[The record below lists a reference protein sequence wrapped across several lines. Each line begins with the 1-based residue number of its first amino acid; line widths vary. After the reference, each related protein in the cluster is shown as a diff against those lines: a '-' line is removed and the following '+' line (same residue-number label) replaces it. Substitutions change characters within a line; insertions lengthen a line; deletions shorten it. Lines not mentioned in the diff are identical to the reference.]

1 MSELINF
8 RTEYQQRPLA
18 VQSRTPHFSWQ
29 YEKSFRGE
37 QASYRIRV
45 ATSEKLLYEGSE
57 DMWDSG
63 EVRSAASV
71 GVQYGGRPLCSH
83 SRYFVCC
90 ETTDGEGNRYRSQIA
105 SFETALYEK
114 SDWKGHWV
122 SVPVNFNGG
131 TLLFRKAIALK
142 DKKIARARA

>member
-57 DMWDSG
+57 DMCDSG

-71 GVQYGGRPLCSH
+71 GVQYGGIFRMLLN
-83 SRYFVCC
+83 
-90 ETTDGEGNRYRSQIA
+90 NRRRRESLPFA
-105 SFETALYEK
+105 NRL
-114 SDWKGHWV
+114 V
-122 SVPVNFNGG
+122 
-131 TLLFRKAIALK
+131 
-142 DKKIARARA
+142 